1 MNIGI
6 ITARLVFDPARFYSF
21 GGYITEAQINF
32 LHVKNYLAKA
42 VMLADSK
49 IGEDIMKFY
58 GQGDYIL
65 IEGEYIAV
73 ENGYQNT
80 SLVIYATDVQPAHL
94 IIKE

>member
-6 ITARLVFDPARFYSF
+6 ITARLLFDPERFYSS
-21 GGYITEAQINF
+21 GNYITEAQINF
-32 LHVKNYLAKA
+32 LHIKSYLAKA

-49 IGEDIMKFY
+49 IGEDVMEFY

-65 IEGEYIAV
+65 IEGECIAV
-73 ENGYQNT
+73 EDAYQNT

>member
-21 GGYITEAQINF
+21 GNHITEAQISF
-32 LHVKNYLAKA
+32 LHPKNYLAKA

-49 IGEDIMKFY
+49 IGEDVMEFY

-65 IEGEYIAV
+65 VEGECIAV
-73 ENGYQNT
+73 DNGHQNA